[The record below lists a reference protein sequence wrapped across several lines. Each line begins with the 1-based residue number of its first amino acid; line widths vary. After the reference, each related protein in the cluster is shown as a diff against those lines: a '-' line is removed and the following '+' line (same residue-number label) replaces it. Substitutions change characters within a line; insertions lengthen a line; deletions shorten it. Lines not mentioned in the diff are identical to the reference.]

1 MQELSSVKSSCYS
14 RIFTVVRRSRKRF
27 VLVFRAPPGTVE
39 MKKVGAKILLFELI
53 ILVSLKRPLSG
64 FSAWEVNLNLMI
76 LIRKGKQNH
85 LDSLLSPLQGF
96 AEIHSCFL
104 VLEKTPQQS
113 RHCLPGLASCLLV
126 VSTLCVRRYLY
137 MCYTSRYRNFHYRA
151 RFCSQD
157 RVSYSEHLEISFMYC
172 HRNECVKGRQNFHV
186 CEILSVKAAFKKAIQ
201 ELSTSE

>member
-14 RIFTVVRRSRKRF
+14 HIFTVVHRSRKRF
-27 VLVFRAPPGTVE
+27 VLVFRASPGSVE

-85 LDSLLSPLQGF
+85 LDSLWSPLQGF

-113 RHCLPGLASCLLV
+113 RHCLPSLASCLLV
-126 VSTLCVRRYLY
+126 VSTLCVRRYV
-137 MCYTSRYRNFHYRA
+137 CYTLWYRNFRYWA

-172 HRNECVKGRQNFHV
+172 HRTECVKGRQQNFCAH
-186 CEILSVKAAFKKAIQ
+186 EYYL
-201 ELSTSE
+201 